1 MGELADT
8 LTADQDR
15 LFYWQSDPA
24 FDYNAEFAVS
34 APDDRGNI
42 LVEWLFDIISAF
54 LRLIFGKPVSMSAT
68 HMVLVGCLVL
78 FVALL
83 IWFLYKRR
91 DRWIG
96 FFRVS
101 PVPYEV
107 TADTIYG
114 VDFDTDIRQAISQGN
129 YKEAVRLVYL
139 QTLRNLS
146 DRELI
151 FWELY
156 KTPTEYIYELK
167 EEDLRIPFRQLTNRF
182 LEVRYGN
189 FQATQRTYDQVSA
202 LRDRMVSEGGLP

>member
-1 MGELADT
+1 MSKLNDT

-24 FDYNAEFAVS
+24 FDYNAEFAAS
-34 APDDRGNI
+34 APDDRSNV
-42 LVEWLFDIISAF
+42 LVDWLLDVISAF
-54 LRLIFGKPVSMSAT
+54 LRLIFGRQVSISTT
-68 HMVLVGCLVL
+68 HIVLVVCLVL
-78 FVALL
+78 FVVLL
-83 IWFLYKRR
+83 IWYLYKKR

-96 FFRVS
+96 FFRAYS
-101 PVPYEV
+101 VPYEV
-107 TADTIYG
+107 TPDTIYG
-114 VDFDTDIRQAISQGN
+114 IDFEADIRQAASQGN

-156 KTPTEYIYELK
+156 KTPTEYMYELK
-167 EEDLRIPFRQLTNRF
+167 DEGLRTPFRELTNRF

-189 FQATQRTYDQVSA
+189 FQATRSTYDQVLA
-202 LRDRMVSEGGLP
+202 LRSCMVAEGGLP

>member
-1 MGELADT
+1 MSKLADT

-15 LFYWQSDPA
+15 LLYWQSDPA

-34 APDDRGNI
+34 APDDRSNI
-42 LVEWLFDIISAF
+42 LVDWLLDVISAF
-54 LRLIFGKPVSMSAT
+54 LRLIFGKQVSISTT
-68 HMVLVGCLVL
+68 HIVLVVCLVL
-78 FVALL
+78 FVVLL
-83 IWFLYKRR
+83 IWYLYRKR

-96 FFRVS
+96 FFRAS
-101 PVPYEV
+101 SVPYEV
-107 TADTIYG
+107 TPDTIYG
-114 VDFDTDIRQAISQGN
+114 VDFDADIQQAVSQSN

-167 EEDLRIPFRQLTNRF
+167 EEGLRTLFRQLTNRF

-189 FQATQRTYDQVSA
+189 FQATRSTYDQVFA
-202 LRDRMVSEGGLP
+202 LRDRIVSEGGLP

>member
-1 MGELADT
+1 M
-8 LTADQDR
+8 
-15 LFYWQSDPA
+15 
-24 FDYNAEFAVS
+24 
-34 APDDRGNI
+34 
-42 LVEWLFDIISAF
+42 
-54 LRLIFGKPVSMSAT
+54 
-68 HMVLVGCLVL
+68 
-78 FVALL
+78 
-83 IWFLYKRR
+83 
-91 DRWIG
+91 
-96 FFRVS
+96 S

-202 LRDRMVSEGGLP
+202 LRDRMVSEGRLP